1 MSDLQQQVQEAIDQL
16 VASGTETGIQ
26 VAVYRHG
33 ELVVDA
39 VAGVADAATGRPV
52 TPATPFFSASTGK
65 GLTATVAHV
74 LVERGV
80 FGYDTPVVAL
90 WPEFGAQGKQ
100 GATVRHVL
108 THTVGVPGVPA
119 DTTPEDLCD
128 WEKMCAWIAAAEPW
142 WEPGTKMGYHA
153 LTFGYI
159 VGELVRRATGTRISQ
174 VLREEV
180 AAPLGVA
187 DELFFGVPAS
197 DLGRLARLEEGG
209 EPLSAE
215 QVTQLEET
223 MPLLFK
229 AVPLAVQPSAAL
241 YNRTEFLMSDVPAGG
256 TVTAR
261 AMTRLYAALLGEVD
275 GVRLLS
281 RARLREVTA
290 VAVDAVDQIFGNWAQ
305 MGLGYALG
313 GPLADALGTGT
324 VFGWSGAGGSHA
336 SADTTTGTAFALTKN
351 RFTMT
356 ESRTDADVAAIVAT
370 AITES

>member
-1 MSDLQQQVQEAIDQL
+1 MSDLRQQVQEAIDQL

-153 LTFGYI
+153 WTFGYI

-290 VAVDAVDQIFGNWAQ
+290 VAVDAVDQIFGNRAQ

-313 GPLADALGTGT
+313 GPLADTLGTGT

-356 ESRTDADVAAIVAT
+356 ESRTDADVAAIVAD
-370 AITES
+370 